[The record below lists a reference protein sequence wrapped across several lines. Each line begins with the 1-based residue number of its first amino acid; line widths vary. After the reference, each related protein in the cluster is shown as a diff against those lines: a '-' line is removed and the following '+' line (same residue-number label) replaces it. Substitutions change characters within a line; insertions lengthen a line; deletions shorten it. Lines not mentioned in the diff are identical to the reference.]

1 MEQTIPTIMPNGE
14 ENRNIVKACQLYKF
28 ASEFRDLKTKAAILS
43 ISCTN
48 INTIRKSL
56 EIIIK
61 RDLIGIEKANEF
73 LYSVEN
79 RI

>member
-1 MEQTIPTIMPNGE
+1 MEQTIPTIMPTGQISYD
-14 ENRNIVKACQLYKF
+14 IVKPCQLYKF
-28 ASEFRDLKTKAAILS
+28 ASEFKDLKTKAEILS
-43 ISCTN
+43 IPCRN

-56 EIIIK
+56 KIIFK
-61 RDLIGIEKANEF
+61 RDLIGREKVNEF

>member
-1 MEQTIPTIMPNGE
+1 MEQTIPTIMPTGQISYD
-14 ENRNIVKACQLYKF
+14 IVKPCQLYKF
-28 ASEFRDLKTKAAILS
+28 ASEFKDLKTKAAILS
-43 ISCTN
+43 ISTKN
-48 INTIRKSL
+48 ISTVRKSL

-73 LYSVEN
+73 ISSIEN